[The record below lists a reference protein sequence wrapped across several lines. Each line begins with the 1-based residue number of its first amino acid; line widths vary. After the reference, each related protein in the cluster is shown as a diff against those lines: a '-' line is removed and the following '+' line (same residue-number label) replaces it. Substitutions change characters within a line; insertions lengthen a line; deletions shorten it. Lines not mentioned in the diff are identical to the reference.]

1 LTLFGS
7 KPDPEA
13 YYQQVKV
20 LVETLPNLLS
30 VDDKF
35 QTPAATHIWLGRL
48 TALVEQGGDLAD
60 AMNLKL
66 HVPRLLDTRMNND
79 VKAEREI
86 TAVLYRALARAEIAA
101 PTSVRGSFIAVGEH
115 FDVFRAIK
123 EIFGSAR
130 EQLLIVDP
138 YLDEVVLTDFLP
150 LANEGV
156 VIRLLCDEASIK
168 PTLKPAS
175 ERWIA
180 QHGQARPLQTMTAP
194 ARSLHDR
201 LIFVDQSSV
210 WILTQSLKDFAGR
223 APGTIQK
230 ADADL
235 AKLKLKLEAYETI
248 WNSAQAV

>member
-1 LTLFGS
+1 MNLFGP
-7 KPDPEA
+7 KIDPEA
-13 YYQQVKV
+13 FYQQMKV
-20 LVETLPNLLS
+20 LIETRPNLRS
-30 VDDKF
+30 VDDEF
-35 QTPAATHIWLGRL
+35 QLLSETQVWLGRL
-48 TALVEQGGDLAD
+48 TALVEQSGDIGD
-60 AMNLKL
+60 ALTLKTNSAK
-66 HVPRLLDTRMNND
+66 LLDTRMDND

-86 TAVLYRALARAEIAA
+86 LAVLYRALARAELAA

-138 YLDEVVLTDFLP
+138 YLDEVILTDFLP

-156 VIRLLCDEASIK
+156 VIRLLADEASIK
-168 PTLKPAS
+168 PSLKPAS

-180 QHGQARPLQTMTAP
+180 QHDQVRPLQTMAAP

-210 WILTQSLKDFAGR
+210 WILTQSFKDFAAR

-235 AKLKLKLEAYETI
+235 AKLKLEAYETI
-248 WNSAQAV
+248 WNSARAV